1 MAIDSGAARRRRA
14 EGKWRMFLALGRW
27 CARRPKRVV
36 AAWLLLLLALGGA
49 VLGYGRVTSEAV
61 RIPGSDSQAALD
73 TGAGAFPGPASG
85 SQPLVL
91 HTAPDGPVLTDGAAR
106 AAVEHSARAIAAVPH
121 VVAVTSP
128 YGHAGGPAVSRDGHT
143 AYLTLGLDVT
153 GRDIT
158 PALTGEITDA
168 AAPARAAG
176 IEVTPG
182 GDLGAAVD
190 RPDTGHSELIG
201 LAAAAVV
208 LLLGFRKAAAAGLPL
223 VTGIA
228 GLAVSLAAIGLAG
241 HLMDMPSSGTT
252 IAAMI
257 GLGVGIDYTLF
268 SLTRFRELRG
278 RGLDGPEAAAFAT
291 ATAGKAAAFAGG
303 AVIAALAGLAL
314 GGLPLLHALALA
326 PAVAVLV
333 AVAAT
338 LTLLPA
344 LLSLLTRFLGATAPA
359 AGAPAAHLTAPASG
373 VGADPAA
380 HPAAPAATGPAAGAG
395 RPVRGW
401 ERVAERVVARP
412 WRHLLAGLALLLL
425 LAAPATGLAFGQL
438 DAGDKPAGSASR
450 TAYERLSAAFG
461 PGANG
466 PLQVTDTL
474 PTAPAGPQDPRV
486 AKVSTAL
493 ARTPGVASVSPAQ
506 TAPGARTVRWQ
517 VTPATAPGDPAT
529 ARLVRTLRT
538 DVLPAATAD
547 GAGTAHVGGAP
558 AAVADLNDRLADRLP
573 AVIGVVVAVAAL
585 LLLAAFRSP
594 LLALKAAVLNL
605 LSVAAAYGVLTAV
618 FQWGWGAR
626 AIGLEGPVP
635 VPGYVPLLMFAV
647 LFGLS
652 MDYEVFLLTA
662 VRERYLD
669 GRDARRA
676 VVLGLASTGRII
688 TSAALIMVS
697 VFLAYLLSDD
707 PVVKMFGTG
716 LAAAVALDV
725 TVVRGL
731 LVPATMALLGDRG
744 WWLPGWLDRVLPE
757 LDIEGTAH
765 ALPQPAGTGEGP
777 YTGAARPDGPAAP
790 HPAAGTLPAR

>member
-1 MAIDSGAARRRRA
+1 
-14 EGKWRMFLALGRW
+14 MFLALGRW
-27 CARRPKRVV
+27 CALRPKRVV

-49 VLGYGRVTSEAV
+49 VLAYGRVTSEAV
-61 RIPGSDSQAALD
+61 SIPGSDSQAAAD
-73 TGAGAFPGPASG
+73 AAADAFPGPASG

-91 HTAPDGPVLTDGAAR
+91 HTAPDGPVLTDDAAR
-106 AAVEHSARAIAAVPH
+106 AAVEAGARAIAEVPH
-121 VVAVTSP
+121 VVSVVSP
-128 YGHAGGPAVSRDGHT
+128 YPPAGRGGGGPIAEDGHT
-143 AYLTLGLDVT
+143 AVLSLGLDVT

-158 PALTGEITDA
+158 PELADRIVA
-168 AAPARAAG
+168 AAGPAVAAG

-208 LLLGFRKAAAAGLPL
+208 LFLGFRKAAAAGLPL
-223 VTGIA
+223 VVGIA

-268 SLTRFRELRG
+268 CLTRFRELRG
-278 RGLDGPEAAAFAT
+278 RGLPGAQAAALAT
-291 ATAGKAAAFAGG
+291 ATAGKAAAFAGC
-303 AVIAALAGLAL
+303 AVIAALAGLSL

-344 LLSLLTRFLGATAPA
+344 LLSLLSRFLGA
-359 AGAPAAHLTAPASG
+359 
-373 VGADPAA
+373 
-380 HPAAPAATGPAAGAG
+380 AAPGAGGVPDRESGGPPGGAGGVPGAG
-395 RPVRGW
+395 RAAAAAGGW
-401 ERVAERVVARP
+401 ERVAGRVVARP
-412 WRHLLAGLALLLL
+412 WPYLLSGLALLLL
-425 LAAPATGLAFGQL
+425 LAAPAATLTFGQL

-450 TAYERLSAAFG
+450 TAYERLAAAFG
-461 PGANG
+461 PGFNG

-474 PTAPAGPQDPRV
+474 PTPAAGPQDPRIT
-486 AKVSTAL
+486 KVSAAL
-493 ARTPGVASVSPAQ
+493 GRTPGVASVSPAQ
-506 TAPGARTVRWQ
+506 LAGDGRTVRWQ

-529 ARLVRTLRT
+529 ARLVGTLRGE
-538 DVLPAATAD
+538 VLPAATAD
-547 GAGTAHVGGAP
+547 GGGTAHVGGAT
-558 AAVADLNDRLADRLP
+558 AAVRDLNDRLAGRLP
-573 AVIGVVVAVAAL
+573 AVIGVVVAVAGL

-594 LLALKAAVLNL
+594 FLAAKAAVLNL
-605 LSVAAAYGVLTAV
+605 LSVAASYGVLTAV
-618 FQWGWGAR
+618 FQWGWGAQ

-635 VPGYVPLLMFAV
+635 IPGYVPLLMFAV

-662 VRERYLD
+662 VRERHLA
-669 GRDARRA
+669 GLGSRGA
-676 VVLGLASTGRII
+676 VVHGLAATGRII

-697 VFLAYLLSDD
+697 VFLAYLLADD

-731 LVPATMALLGDRG
+731 LVPTTMALLGDRA
-744 WWLPGWLDRVLPE
+744 WWLPRRLDRLLPE
-757 LDIEGTAH
+757 LDIEGSAH
-765 ALPQPAGTGEGP
+765 T
-777 YTGAARPDGPAAP
+777 RPAAD
-790 HPAAGTLPAR
+790 AGSMTTPTR

>member
-1 MAIDSGAARRRRA
+1 
-14 EGKWRMFLALGRW
+14 MFLTMGRW
-27 CARRPKRVV
+27 CARRPKRVIG
-36 AAWLLLLLALGGA
+36 AWLLLLLVLGGA
-49 VLGYGRVTSEAV
+49 VMAYGRVTSEAV
-61 RIPGSDSQAALD
+61 TIPGSDSQAALD
-73 TGAGAFPGPASG
+73 TAATAFPGPASG
-85 SQPLVL
+85 NQPLVL
-91 HTAPDGPVLTDGAAR
+91 HTGPDGPALTGGSAR
-106 AAVEHSARAIAAVPH
+106 DAVERSARAIAEVPH
-121 VVAVTSP
+121 VVSVTSP
-128 YGHAGGPAVSRDGHT
+128 YEPAGAAAMSRDGHT
-143 AYLTLGLDVT
+143 AYLSVGLDVT

-158 PALTGEITDA
+158 PELSEQITDA
-168 AAPARAAG
+168 AGPAEAAG
-176 IEVTPG
+176 VEVTPG
-182 GDLGAAVD
+182 GDLAAAVD

-201 LAAAAVV
+201 LAAAAVI
-208 LLLGFRKAAAAGLPL
+208 LFIGFRKAAAAGLPL
-223 VTGIA
+223 VIGVTGLIA
-228 GLAVSLAAIGLAG
+228 SLAAIGLAG

-268 SLTRFRELRG
+268 CLTRFREFRG
-278 RGLDGPEAAAFAT
+278 RGVAAAEAAALAT
-291 ATAGKAAAFAGG
+291 ATAGKASAFAGC

-314 GGLPLLHALALA
+314 GGLPLLRALALA

-344 LLSLLTRFLGATAPA
+344 LLSLLARFLGAAREE
-359 AGAPAAHLTAPASG
+359 GAPAQDGPDAPA
-373 VGADPAA
+373 P
-380 HPAAPAATGPAAGAG
+380 AG
-395 RPVRGW
+395 RGW
-401 ERVAERVVARP
+401 QRIAERVTARP

-425 LAAPATGLAFGQL
+425 LATPATQLSFGQL

-450 TAYERLSAAFG
+450 TAYEQLSDAFG
-461 PGANG
+461 PGVNG

-474 PTAPAGPQDPRV
+474 ATPAAGPQDARV

-493 ARTPGVASVSPAQ
+493 AGTPGVASVSPAQ
-506 TAPGARTVRWQ
+506 LTPDGRTVRWQ

-529 ARLVRTLRT
+529 ARLVDTLRADT
-538 DVLPAATAD
+538 LPAATA
-547 GAGTAHVGGAP
+547 GSAGSAHVGGAA
-558 AAVADLNDRLADRLP
+558 AAVTDLNDRLADRLP
-573 AVIGVVVAVAAL
+573 AVIGTVVLVAAL

-618 FQWGWGAR
+618 FQWGWGAQL
-626 AIGLEGPVP
+626 IGLEGPVP

-652 MDYEVFLLTA
+652 MDYEVFLLTS
-662 VRERYLD
+662 VREKWLASGNSRQ
-669 GRDARRA
+669 A
-676 VVLGLASTGRII
+676 VVAGLASTGRII

-731 LVPATMALLGDRG
+731 LVPTTMALLGDRG
-744 WWLPGWLDRVLPE
+744 WWLPRRLDRILPE
-757 LDIEGTAH
+757 LDIEGSSH
-765 ALPQPAGTGEGP
+765 
-777 YTGAARPDGPAAP
+777 
-790 HPAAGTLPAR
+790 TLPADGPEGLTAPEAGQADTTSPLPTR